1 MNILERLNKSGDKIT
16 FYYDFGRGAGQRPST
31 GVFIYTKPKTQIER
45 NHNKEALALL
55 ETKKSQ
61 LILEQQSIGSAF
73 IPTHKF
79 KANFLDYYE
88 QYVRNHKLDD
98 NRHLPCSLQK
108 FRKFIEK
115 DFIAPIEITEDLCK
129 RFRKYLMTHLT
140 GETPQN
146 YFARFK
152 WVVAAATKD
161 RYFQHNPAEDVSALA
176 NPSSKLKEHLE
187 VEEYE
192 QLLNTPCC
200 NEEVRCAF
208 LFSLYTGLRW
218 VDVKALEWKDIKENV
233 LTTRIIQKKT
243 GLPVILTLH
252 PIARSILETQMTK
265 AKARSTMPKR
275 VFGLPSANGANGILE
290 EWVHSAGIDKHVTWS
305 CARLSFSILLQ
316 DKNVDDATV
325 AYLMGHATTK
335 QVRTTYK
342 RHRPKNQMEA
352 ISKLPMPEHLFKRL
366 DTIE

>member
-1 MNILERLNKSGDKIT
+1 MNFLKTLNKKGDKYF
-16 FYYDFGRGAGQRPST
+16 FYYDYGRLPGQRPST
-31 GVFIYTKPKTQIER
+31 GIFVYAKPKNQIEK
-45 NHNKEALALL
+45 NHNKEAMLL
-55 ETKKSQ
+55 LDVKKSQ
-61 LILEQQSIGSAF
+61 RIIEQQAVGSAF

-79 KANFLDYYE
+79 KANFLEYYE
-88 QYVRNHKLDD
+88 EYVKDHRSDD
-98 NRHLPCSLQK
+98 NRHLPCSFTK
-108 FRKFIEK
+108 FKLFIKK
-115 DFIAPIEITEDLCK
+115 DFISPIDITEDFCK
-129 RFRKYLMTHLT
+129 RFRKYLMEHLT

-152 WVVAAATKD
+152 WVVKAATKAG
-161 RYFQHNPAEDVSALA
+161 YFQQNPTEEVSALA
-176 NPSSKLKEHLE
+176 NASVALKENLE
-187 VEEYE
+187 IDEYE
-192 QLLNTPCC
+192 KLLRTPCS
-200 NEEVRCAF
+200 NEDIKSAF
-208 LFSLYTGLRW
+208 LFCLYTGLRW
-218 VDVKALEWKDIKENV
+218 VDVKKLEWKDIKENI

-275 VFGLPSANGANGILE
+275 VFELPSANGANGILE
-290 EWVHSAGIDKHVTWS
+290 EWVHSAGIDKYVTWS

-325 AYLMGHATTK
+325 AYLMGHTTTK

-352 ISKLPMPEHLFKRL
+352 ISKLPMPEHLFKRS
-366 DTIE
+366 DTTE